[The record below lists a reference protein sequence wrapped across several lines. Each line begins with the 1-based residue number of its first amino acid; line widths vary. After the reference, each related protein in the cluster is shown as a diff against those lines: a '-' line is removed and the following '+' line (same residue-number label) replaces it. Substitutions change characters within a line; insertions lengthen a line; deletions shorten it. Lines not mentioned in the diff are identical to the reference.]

1 MRNRKHNRMKGY
13 DYSRDNLYFVTICVD
28 KMDCCLGEIVVANVQ
43 MLDNEILNSN
53 SKIESNRD
61 LNINSEFEG
70 TTRELSVQGK
80 ISNISNSNK
89 ESSNQIMQ
97 LNNYGQI
104 VLERLQWLAERYK
117 YVLIH
122 SHIIMPN
129 HVHAIIEID
138 SLLIPDVGIK
148 IKSLSELV
156 GAFKSTS
163 SKLIH
168 DAGFLEYKWKR
179 SFHDT
184 IIKNDKAFKNIS
196 NYIINNASNW
206 ELDSLNST
214 L

>member
-28 KMDCCLGEIVVANVQ
+28 KMDCCLGEIVDVNVQ
-43 MLDNEILNSN
+43 MPDNKILNPELKSNRNLISN
-53 SKIESNRD
+53 SE
-61 LNINSEFEG
+61 LEG
-70 TTRELSVQGK
+70 TTRELSVRGK

-168 DAGFLEYKWKR
+168 DAGLLDYKWKR

-184 IIKNDKAFKNIS
+184 IIKDDKAFKNIS

-206 ELDSLNST
+206 KSDSLNST

>member
-1 MRNRKHNRMKGY
+1 
-13 DYSRDNLYFVTICVD
+13 
-28 KMDCCLGEIVVANVQ
+28 
-43 MLDNEILNSN
+43 
-53 SKIESNRD
+53 
-61 LNINSEFEG
+61 
-70 TTRELSVQGK
+70 
-80 ISNISNSNK
+80 
-89 ESSNQIMQ
+89 MQ

-104 VLERLQWLAERYK
+104 VLERLHWLAERYK

-168 DAGFLEYKWKR
+168 DAGLLDYKWKR

-184 IIKNDKAFKNIS
+184 IIKDDKAFKNIS

-206 ELDSLNST
+206 KSDSLNST